1 MKLKSVK
8 DQWGDQKFRRFA
20 GALQGKKTNK
30 RVFITTGSF
39 LDETRRYMEMIDSK
53 IVLIDGKQRADQIL
67 DNNIGISTENR
78 YDMKEP
84 NSDYFVELQQKRK
97 FCSRPQFVSINQE
110 YVTSAVKYPQH
121 LRSLSMNAYNSY
133 LQIHHNL
140 NREESV
146 S

>member
-1 MKLKSVK
+1 
-8 DQWGDQKFRRFA
+8 
-20 GALQGKKTNK
+20 LQGKKTNK

-84 NSDYFVELQQKRK
+84 NSDYFVEL
-97 FCSRPQFVSINQE
+97 
-110 YVTSAVKYPQH
+110 
-121 LRSLSMNAYNSY
+121 
-133 LQIHHNL
+133 
-140 NREESV
+140 
-146 S
+146 